1 MLTSNRHQINIKKKM
16 TTDAF
21 EEKLFLQ
28 HQNERVNS
36 VVIPRLRKKYSYEW
50 EKIHENED
58 PFIWLDTR
66 LDLNREKIFSL
77 WKNDFDLKEYLHFT
91 DYKHIH
97 YVIDEEENKGMC
109 VPFLLEIEYICGIID
124 RGENEDRN
132 HYFKS
137 SAFLQTGYIHE
148 IFSQIEDKMITDL
161 GIDYNTIMDSGKFE
175 INPSKKLPINQIVY
189 LKNVVVAF
197 EKVEKIT
204 VRRREKNKIVARII
218 SGEILLNKN
227 Q

>member
-1 MLTSNRHQINIKKKM
+1 MTSNRHQINIKKKM

-97 YVIDEEENKGMC
+97 YVC
-109 VPFLLEIEYICGIID
+109 LF
-124 RGENEDRN
+124 
-132 HYFKS
+132 F
-137 SAFLQTGYIHE
+137 
-148 IFSQIEDKMITDL
+148 
-161 GIDYNTIMDSGKFE
+161 
-175 INPSKKLPINQIVY
+175 
-189 LKNVVVAF
+189 
-197 EKVEKIT
+197 
-204 VRRREKNKIVARII
+204 
-218 SGEILLNKN
+218 
-227 Q
+227 